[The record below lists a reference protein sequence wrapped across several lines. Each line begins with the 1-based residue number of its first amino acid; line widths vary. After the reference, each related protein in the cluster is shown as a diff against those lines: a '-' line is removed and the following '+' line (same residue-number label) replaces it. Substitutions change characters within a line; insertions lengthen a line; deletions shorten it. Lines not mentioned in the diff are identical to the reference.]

1 VADPTEGFRRELV
14 HAINTQTESNDPDSE
29 RERLQ
34 EIHGEVWSTEEVSQV
49 FEIEGFMAPFVVA
62 RHRELGIMGT
72 LMFQHSPRFYFS
84 WTPN

>member
-1 VADPTEGFRRELV
+1 VTDPTEGIRRELV

-62 RHRELGIMGT
+62 THRELGIKGT